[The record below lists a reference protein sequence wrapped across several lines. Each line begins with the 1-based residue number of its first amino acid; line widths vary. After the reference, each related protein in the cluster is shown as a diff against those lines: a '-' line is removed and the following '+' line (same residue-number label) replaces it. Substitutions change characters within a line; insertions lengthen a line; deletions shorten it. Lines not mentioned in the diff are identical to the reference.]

1 MTKIPLGKVAFTDA
15 GSYNAGKLTSGLTLL
30 TRKTVPICRY
40 KTITRD
46 TPSLKPLGGNASHG
60 AQKPQKPQKSQRC
73 GCIGKRKAVA
83 ADTAA
88 GRVNAAITQA
98 NTAATNAQQ
107 QASAAG
113 EAAAEATESV
123 AEMNAA
129 LARLEELEQTIT
141 AKDRKQPTGM
151 ELEFPKK

>member
-60 AQKPQKPQKSQRC
+60 AQKPQKPQK
-73 GCIGKRKAVA
+73 KP
-83 ADTAA
+83 T
-88 GRVNAAITQA
+88 
-98 NTAATNAQQ
+98 
-107 QASAAG
+107 
-113 EAAAEATESV
+113 
-123 AEMNAA
+123 M
-129 LARLEELEQTIT
+129 RLHWQT
-141 AKDRKQPTGM
+141 
-151 ELEFPKK
+151 KKLWRQIRRLGV